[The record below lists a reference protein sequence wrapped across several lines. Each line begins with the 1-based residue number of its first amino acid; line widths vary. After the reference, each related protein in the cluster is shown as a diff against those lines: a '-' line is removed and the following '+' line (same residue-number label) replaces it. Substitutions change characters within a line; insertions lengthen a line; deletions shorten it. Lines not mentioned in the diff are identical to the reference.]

1 MEDSEICHIT
11 SVYALNCSELISFML
26 AISEDRVDTEKKSER
41 TKDYVCKKLEK
52 INHQGIYLI

>member
-26 AISEDRVDTEKKSER
+26 AISEDRMDTEKKGRVRGQR
-41 TKDYVCKKLEK
+41 TTCAR
-52 INHQGIYLI
+52 N